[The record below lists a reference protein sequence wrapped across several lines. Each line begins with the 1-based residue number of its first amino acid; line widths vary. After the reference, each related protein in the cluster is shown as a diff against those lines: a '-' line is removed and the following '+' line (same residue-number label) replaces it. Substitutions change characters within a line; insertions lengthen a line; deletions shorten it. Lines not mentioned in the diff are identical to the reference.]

1 MPAGYHFPGDT
12 DLWQGLSWNLANHS
26 RFAHFME
33 SVARL
38 APGVSLEQAGAELT
52 ALSGRLA
59 TEHADSNKDWLAKAV
74 SLQAEVV
81 RRLDRELA
89 LSDVRTGEQI
99 LASST
104 AASRFSM
111 VLMGAFAAL
120 ALLLA
125 AVGIY
130 GVLSYTVAQRRGEI
144 GVRLALGAPPA
155 GVRRLVV
162 AEGMAL
168 AGLGAVL
175 GCAAAFCL
183 ARFMASLL
191 FGIQVA
197 DLPTYGSVALL
208 ILAVSLAACYLPARR
223 ASAVDPLEALR
234 AE

>member
-1 MPAGYHFPGDT
+1 
-12 DLWQGLSWNLANHS
+12 
-26 RFAHFME
+26 
-33 SVARL
+33 
-38 APGVSLEQAGAELT
+38 
-52 ALSGRLA
+52 
-59 TEHADSNKDWLAKAV
+59 
-74 SLQAEVV
+74 
-81 RRLDRELA
+81 
-89 LSDVRTGEQI
+89 
-99 LASST
+99 
-104 AASRFSM
+104 M

-155 GVRRLVV
+155 RVRRLVV

-168 AGLGAVL
+168 AGAGALV
-175 GCAAAFCL
+175 GSIAAFGL

-191 FGIQVA
+191 FGVEVA
-197 DLPTYGSVALL
+197 DLPTYTSVALL